1 MSPHVDVAHGFDIAF
16 NASDQKSWKKYAKAL
31 EAHLKRKSC
40 MREQVGFTL
49 FNREDTFSV
58 QQAEIQITPAR
69 CLTSPAVYRN
79 TDKEGNPFVHSV

>member
-40 MREQVGFTL
+40 MREQVEL
-49 FNREDTFSV
+49 SWEDTFSV
-58 QQAEIQITPAR
+58 QQAEIQITPAH